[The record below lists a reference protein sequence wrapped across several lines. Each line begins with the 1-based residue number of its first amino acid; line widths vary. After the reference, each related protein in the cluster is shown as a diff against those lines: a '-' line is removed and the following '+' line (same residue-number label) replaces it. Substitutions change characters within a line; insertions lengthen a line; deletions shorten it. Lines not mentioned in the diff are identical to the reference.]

1 MDRIYKTMMMEKIV
15 RQQFELQER
24 LLQQKFKLRNNNKSG
39 ILSNTELKTQ
49 NCVSTN
55 LDVAVNK
62 RIIDKLHNIEKTEN
76 RKQKFK
82 VNFNG
87 N

>member
-24 LLQQKFKLRNNNKSG
+24 LLQQKFELRNNNKSG

-62 RIIDKLHNIEKTEN
+62 I
-76 RKQKFK
+76 
-82 VNFNG
+82 
-87 N
+87 